1 MLNVLDDIS
10 CAAFMIDDK
19 IPELVS
25 KIVLILEIGIPVILV
40 IYGMIDLGKAV
51 MSNDEKEMKGAQSKL
66 IRRLI
71 YAALVFFVFV
81 IVKVVIGLVATDNE
95 GIMDCVEKFIR
106 GPHITENGSNG
117 SKKLDN

>member
-1 MLNVLDDIS
+1 MFNVLTCTIGGTEIS
-10 CAAFMIDDK
+10 SQITGL
-19 IPELVS
+19 IS
-25 KIVLILEIGIPVILV
+25 NIVLILEIGIPVILV

-81 IVKVVIGLVATDNE
+81 IVKLVVGFASNNNATVLGCLDE
-95 GIMDCVEKFIR
+95 FIN
-106 GPHITENGSNG
+106 GPTTQTSENNV
-117 SKKLDN
+117 K